1 MRSTRP
7 PPSGSFD
14 PSGGAR
20 DSVRVYLEQL
30 GGVALLTRQGEID
43 LAKRIEASERSLLEA
58 IVGSSH
64 GVGEVARL
72 GEGLRSG
79 RVRPRDIV
87 SEAEIEDE
95 GEEPP
100 DAEETKRRLLRLIDR
115 VVASSKSSGR
125 NRRPVDA
132 FAEMKLNRSATRE
145 IVGAIHERL
154 REAEHATTRAA
165 RSERAALRT
174 ACAAI
179 AEADRVGTR
188 ARAEMVQANL
198 RLVVSIAK
206 RYRNRGL
213 SFLDLIQE
221 GNIGLMRAVEKF
233 DYRRGYRISTYATWW
248 IRQSVARAIGDQSR
262 TIRTP
267 SHVQQLSAQAA
278 RASRAFVQE
287 FGREA
292 SDAEIARE
300 LDVHVERVALARSSA
315 RPTVSLEAP
324 IRATETAV
332 LGDFLE
338 DETAVSPFD
347 AATQSGLAAST
358 AELLATLGP
367 RERKILEMR
376 FGFGDSREHT
386 LAEVGEVFGVT
397 RERIRQI
404 EAKALSRLRSPSR
417 ARRFA
422 RLVER

>member
-7 PPSGSFD
+7 PASGSFD

-58 IVGSSH
+58 IVGSAQ

-72 GEGLRSG
+72 GDGIRSG
-79 RVRPRDIV
+79 LVRPRDIV
-87 SEAEIEDE
+87 SEAEPEED

-115 VVASSKSSGR
+115 VVTPGR
-125 NRRPVDA
+125 NRRAVDA
-132 FAEMKLNRSATRE
+132 LAEMKLSRSATRE

-154 REAEHATTRAA
+154 RDAEGATTRAG
-165 RSERAALRT
+165 RSERTALRA

-198 RLVVSIAK
+198 RLVVSVAK

-233 DYRRGYRISTYATWW
+233 DYRRGYRFSTYATWW

-300 LDVHVERVALARSSA
+300 LDVHVERVALARSSS

-338 DETAVSPFD
+338 DEAAVSPFD

-397 RERIRQI
+397 RERVRQI